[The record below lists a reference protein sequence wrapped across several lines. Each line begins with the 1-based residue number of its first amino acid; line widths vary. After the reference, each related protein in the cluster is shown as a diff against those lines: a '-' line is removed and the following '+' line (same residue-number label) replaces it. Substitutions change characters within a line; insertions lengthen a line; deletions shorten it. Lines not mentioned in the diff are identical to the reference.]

1 MSYGRNPVR
10 VSYMPELNAF
20 PRLLR
25 SRGVHLGAL
34 ALLVLLALQPQ
45 ARAQDV
51 QALQNQVDRL
61 QRELTDLQ
69 RTVYQGGT
77 AATGSTAAAD
87 LPTGSAARLEVR
99 LGELEQSLRQ
109 LRGQIEEMSFRINQN
124 QERLEKLS
132 ADVDYRLTELEGGN
146 PSGAALSEGAGT
158 QGLAADTTTSASS
171 GAATG
176 AVAGGSGT
184 SGALPAGSSPQPGVL
199 GQVSENELARVQ
211 QNKPAG
217 VAQSTGSASG
227 QQTAAAPVKVTLPEG
242 SVEAQ
247 YEFALGLLRQTRF
260 DEAEGA
266 LGAFLDKYPKHILS
280 SNAKYWLGETYY
292 VRGDYQNAAV
302 TFAEG
307 FQEFP
312 NSAKAP
318 DNLLKL
324 GMALGQ
330 LGDNENACATFAQ
343 LQQRFPTAPANIQQK
358 VQLERQRFGCS

>member
-1 MSYGRNPVR
+1 
-10 VSYMPELNAF
+10 MPELNAF
-20 PRLLR
+20 
-25 SRGVHLGAL
+25 SRMLQSNCAYLGVL

-45 ARAQDV
+45 AHAQDV

-77 AATGSTAAAD
+77 APSSSAASE
-87 LPTGSAARLEVR
+87 LPAGSAARLEVR
-99 LGELEQSLRQ
+99 MGELEQSLRQ
-109 LRGQIEEMSFRINQN
+109 LRGQIEEMSFRISQN
-124 QERLEKLS
+124 QERLDKLS
-132 ADVDYRLTELEGGN
+132 ADVDYRLTVLEGGD
-146 PSGAALSEGAGT
+146 PA
-158 QGLAADTTTSASS
+158 
-171 GAATG
+171 GAATLDG
-176 AVAGGSGT
+176 TGSQATVAGSAASGGGSAVADAATGSSAT
-184 SGALPAGSSPQPGVL
+184 ALPEGSAPQPGVL

-211 QNKPAG
+211 QNKPADAAAGTGAG
-217 VAQSTGSASG
+217 VG
-227 QQTAAAPVKVTLPEG
+227 QQTASAPVKVTLPEG

-247 YEFALGLLRQTRF
+247 YEFALSLLRQTRF
-260 DEAEGA
+260 DEAEVA
-266 LGAFLDKYPKHILS
+266 LGAFLEKYPSHILS

>member
-1 MSYGRNPVR
+1 
-10 VSYMPELNAF
+10 MPELNAF
-20 PRLLR
+20 
-25 SRGVHLGAL
+25 SRMLQSNRAYLGAL

-45 ARAQDV
+45 AHAQDV

-77 AATGSTAAAD
+77 ATGSSAASE
-87 LPTGSAARLEVR
+87 LPAGSAARLEVR
-99 LGELEQSLRQ
+99 MGELEQSLRQ
-109 LRGQIEEMSFRINQN
+109 LRGQIEEMSFRITQN
-124 QERLEKLS
+124 QERLDKLS
-132 ADVDYRLTELEGGN
+132 ADVDYRLTVLEGGN
-146 PSGAALSEGAGT
+146 PAGAAALG
-158 QGLAADTTTSASS
+158 SASS
-171 GAATG
+171 EGTDAGSAA
-176 AVAGGSGT
+176 
-184 SGALPAGSSPQPGVL
+184 SGASSATTDTGTGGTATALPQGSAPQPGVL

-211 QNKPAG
+211 QNKPADATAG
-217 VAQSTGSASG
+217 TSAAAG
-227 QQTAAAPVKVTLPEG
+227 QQTASAPVKVTLPEG

-247 YEFALGLLRQTRF
+247 YEFALSLLRQTRF
-260 DEAEGA
+260 DEAEVA
-266 LGAFLDKYPKHILS
+266 LGSFLEKHPDHILS